1 MNALFLNALFLNE
14 ILVIFR
20 IYIQIAFLNLPNC
33 SYYNFHSFLFR
44 NLKKNLYR
52 NEQAN
57 SRNR

>member
-1 MNALFLNALFLNE
+1 MNALFLNE